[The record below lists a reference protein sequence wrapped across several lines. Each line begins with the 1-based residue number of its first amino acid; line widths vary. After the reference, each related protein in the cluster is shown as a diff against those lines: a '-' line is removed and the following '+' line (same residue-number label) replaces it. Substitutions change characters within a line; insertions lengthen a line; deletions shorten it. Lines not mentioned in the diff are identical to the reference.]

1 MNEKILNTVIQGD
14 ALENISQVADHSI
27 KTIICDPPYFTGM
40 THNAKEKASISDL
53 AICSPFYR
61 QLFREFLRVLTP
73 DGCLYWFC
81 DWRSQGFYLQ
91 QMRQENVPVKNT
103 IVWDK
108 KSGPGNFYTN
118 MHEFILFSTLDTQ
131 FRRKGCKNIIS
142 EIPAFCSG
150 AKATDGE
157 MVHPA
162 QKPVE
167 LISRLITDSTAEGD
181 TVMDCFAGSGT
192 TAVAAIRTK
201 RNFICMEL
209 QDKYVDIAKQ
219 RIEEESD
226 RRNNHD

>member
-53 AICSPFYR
+53 AICGPFYR

-81 DWRSQGFYLQ
+81 DWRSEGFYLQ
-91 QMRQENVPVKNT
+91 QMQQAGLNVRNCL
-103 IVWDK
+103 VWDK
-108 KSGPGNFYTN
+108 VNGRVSPFYRFN
-118 MHEFILFSTLDTQ
+118 SEFILLATGSKFVCYDD
-131 FRRKGCKNIIS
+131 NIIS
-142 EIPAFCSG
+142 QLPLYVCKG
-150 AKATDGE
+150 K
-157 MVHPA
+157 VHPA

-167 LISRLITDSTAEGD
+167 LISKLITDSTAEGD

-219 RIEEESD
+219 RIEEAYHTP
-226 RRNNHD
+226 R